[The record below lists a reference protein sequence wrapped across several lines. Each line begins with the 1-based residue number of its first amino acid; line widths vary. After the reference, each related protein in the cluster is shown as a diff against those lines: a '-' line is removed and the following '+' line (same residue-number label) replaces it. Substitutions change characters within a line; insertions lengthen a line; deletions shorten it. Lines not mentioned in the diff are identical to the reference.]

1 MPKIV
6 ENVKE
11 RILLETRKQI
21 EEFGYSKVN
30 IRGIAAACNIGVGTI
45 YNYFESKDVIIANFM
60 LSDWF
65 LCIQKIKDKIAGGEN
80 SIEMAYVYFSEL
92 TASHSYL
99 FSDDIAY
106 KNYKVNSNKW
116 HIMLRNQIA
125 DLINSK
131 DKFLNLF
138 ISEAIITWS
147 IEGKKYEEL
156 KPFFES
162 LINKYEEC
170 NYE

>member
-11 RILLETRKQI
+11 RILLETKRQLK
-21 EEFGYSKVN
+21 ELGYSKVN

-60 LSDWF
+60 LLDWF
-65 LCIQKIKDKIAGGEN
+65 LCIKEIKAKIACGQNPIKVAFE
-80 SIEMAYVYFSEL
+80 YFKEFTSN
-92 TASHSYL
+92 HSYL
-99 FSDDIAY
+99 FSDEIAY

-125 DLINSK
+125 DVIDSE
-131 DKFLNLF
+131 DEFINLF
-138 ISEAIITWS
+138 IAEAIITWS
-147 IEGKKYEEL
+147 IEGKCYEDLAPIFEL
-156 KPFFES
+156 
-162 LINKYEEC
+162 LNKK
-170 NYE
+170 